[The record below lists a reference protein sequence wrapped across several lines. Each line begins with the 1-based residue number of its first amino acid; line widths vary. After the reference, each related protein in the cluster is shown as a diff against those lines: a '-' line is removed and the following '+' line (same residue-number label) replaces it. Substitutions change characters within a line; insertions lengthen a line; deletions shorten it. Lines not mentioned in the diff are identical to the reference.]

1 MSRKAMGATTT
12 KPPAVMGRDF
22 ASLRGAWAPPVD
34 MPEGFVGA
42 GDCGVCG
49 FERGGRCSNAAGA
62 VNKTRR
68 SEAKKA
74 VSQFGECVL
83 ICRLPVRED
92 RRRGR
97 FGRRGRSSAFEE
109 CRWANGCRWVSR

>member
-1 MSRKAMGATTT
+1 
-12 KPPAVMGRDF
+12 MGRDF
-22 ASLRGAWAPPVD
+22 ASFTGAWVPPVD

-42 GDCGVCG
+42 GDCGDCGVCG

-68 SEAKKA
+68 SEEKKA
-74 VSQFGECVL
+74 VSQFGEGVF
-83 ICRLPVRED
+83 ICRLPVREV
-92 RRRGR
+92 RRLAR

-109 CRWANGCRWVSR
+109 CRWANEFRWLARRDWSTRRR

>member
-1 MSRKAMGATTT
+1 MSRKMMGAPST

-22 ASLRGAWAPPVD
+22 ASFTGAWAPPVD

-74 VSQFGECVL
+74 VGQCGGGGV
-83 ICRLPVRED
+83 ICRPPGAEVRRLATFARD
-92 RRRGR
+92 G
-97 FGRRGRSSAFEE
+97 
-109 CRWANGCRWVSR
+109 